1 MRFDDV
7 DSNAP
12 FAPALSTSA
21 PAEVHRQGVAQVR
34 SKDAADLIAVELGLA
49 AVRIPRRCDL
59 QSELRT
65 V

>member
-7 DSNAP
+7 GSNAP
-12 FAPALSTSA
+12 FAPPLTTSA

-34 SKDAADLIAVELGLA
+34 SEDAADLIAVELGLA
-49 AVRIPRRCDL
+49 AMRMPRRCEL